1 MSIQSFIPYIPPK
14 GEDKKIQ
21 SFVPYIPAKIYD
33 EKVRE
38 YDADQVNGITIQRN
52 LEIFRHWLKGL
63 QSTNTYT
70 TDIHEAVR
78 GIEQALLNLDRFE
91 RYRQQHYGI
100 LDFKISES
108 LNTVYS
114 GFSKYTKPLDVAV
127 YVKRQAVEGGERI
140 VGIEIGSIPND
151 NSRPSKVIPL
161 LYTLFQYLYGI
172 KPLVKEAGKNE
183 DEVLVYD
190 FYVPDFSRD
199 DVDRLAEKARELEDK
214 MNELFKAHDRETAI
228 VLTDLFVVDPTSE
241 KTLTDPLEQYES
253 IQVKYPK
260 DRAFEAVRDMA
271 SLVEKLASEGKY
283 TISFEDKPGLLFVAG
298 LDQSEL
304 DDLKTHLESKRDLA
318 SKLPPLGA
326 QFAKTT
332 KR

>member
-1 MSIQSFIPYIPPK
+1 MSVQSFIPYIPPK
-14 GEDKKIQ
+14 
-21 SFVPYIPAKIYD
+21 VYD
-33 EKVRE
+33 EKIRE
-38 YDADQVNGITIQRN
+38 YNPDQVSGLSIQRT
-52 LEIFRHWLKGL
+52 LEICRHWLKGL
-63 QSTNTYT
+63 QSTGTYT
-70 TDIHEAVR
+70 TDIHQAVC
-78 GIEQALLNLDRFE
+78 GLEQALLNLDRFE
-91 RYRQQHYGI
+91 RYRHQHYGI
-100 LDFKISES
+100 LDFTINES
-108 LNTVYS
+108 LSAVYN

-127 YVKRQAVEGGERI
+127 YIKRQAVVDGEF
-140 VGIEIGSIPND
+140 VLDTQIGSIPND
-151 NSRPSKVIPL
+151 NSRPGNVIPTL
-161 LYTLFQYLYGI
+161 VTLFQYLYNM
-172 KPLVKEAGKNE
+172 KPIVKEIGKDING
-183 DEVLVYD
+183 VLNYIA
-190 FYVPDFSRD
+190 YVPDFLSS
-199 DVDRLAEKARELEDK
+199 DVDRLEAKARELTNK

-260 DRAFEAVRDMA
+260 GRTLEVARDVG
-271 SLVEKLASEGKY
+271 SLAEKLASEGKY

>member
-1 MSIQSFIPYIPPK
+1 MSIQSFIPYTPPK
-14 GEDKKIQ
+14 AWDPKI
-21 SFVPYIPAKIYD
+21 
-33 EKVRE
+33 RE
-38 YDADQVNGITIQRN
+38 YDADQVSGLSIQRT
-52 LEIFRHWLKGL
+52 LEICRHWLKGL

-91 RYRQQHYGI
+91 RYRFQHYGI
-100 LDFKISES
+100 LDFTINES
-108 LNTVYS
+108 LTPVYN
-114 GFSKYTKPLDVAV
+114 GFSKYTRPLDIAV

-151 NSRPSKVIPL
+151 NSRPGNVIPTL
-161 LYTLFQYLYGI
+161 VTLFQYLYNM
-172 KPLVKEAGKNE
+172 KPLVKEIGMNTNDILE
-183 DEVLVYD
+183 YY
-190 FYVPDFSRD
+190 FYVPNFLSD
-199 DVDRLAEKARELEDK
+199 DVDRLAAKARELEDK

-228 VLTDLFVVDPTSE
+228 ILTDLFVVDPTSE

-260 DRAFEAVRDMA
+260 GRSIEVARDVG
-271 SLVEKLASEGKY
+271 SLAEKLASEGKY

>member
-14 GEDKKIQ
+14 AWDPKI
-21 SFVPYIPAKIYD
+21 
-33 EKVRE
+33 RE
-38 YDADQVNGITIQRN
+38 YDADQVSGLSIQRT
-52 LEIFRHWLKGL
+52 LEICRHWLKGL

-91 RYRQQHYGI
+91 RYRFQHYGI
-100 LDFKISES
+100 LDFTINES
-108 LNTVYS
+108 LTPVYN
-114 GFSKYTKPLDVAV
+114 GFSKYTRPLDIAV

-151 NSRPSKVIPL
+151 NSRPGNVIPTL
-161 LYTLFQYLYGI
+161 VTLFQYLYNM
-172 KPLVKEAGKNE
+172 KPLVKEIGMNTNDILE
-183 DEVLVYD
+183 YY
-190 FYVPDFSRD
+190 FYVPNFLSD
-199 DVDRLAEKARELEDK
+199 DVDRLAAKARELEDK

-260 DRAFEAVRDMA
+260 DRAIEAARDMA

>member
-14 GEDKKIQ
+14 AWDQKI
-21 SFVPYIPAKIYD
+21 
-33 EKVRE
+33 RE
-38 YDADQVNGITIQRN
+38 YNPDQVSGLSIQRT
-52 LEIFRHWLKGL
+52 LEICRHWLKGL
-63 QSTNTYT
+63 QSTGTYT
-70 TDIHEAVR
+70 TDIHQAVC
-78 GIEQALLNLDRFE
+78 GLEQALLNLDRFE
-91 RYRQQHYGI
+91 RYRFQHYGI
-100 LDFKISES
+100 LDFTINES
-108 LNTVYS
+108 LSAVYN

-151 NSRPSKVIPL
+151 NSRPGNVIPTLVTL
-161 LYTLFQYLYGI
+161 LQYLYNM
-172 KPLVKEAGKNE
+172 KPLVKEIGMNTNDILE
-183 DEVLVYD
+183 YY

-199 DVDRLAEKARELEDK
+199 DVDRLAEKAREVEDK

-260 DRAFEAVRDMA
+260 GRSIEVARDVG
-271 SLVEKLASEGKY
+271 SLAEKLASEGKY